1 MELRKNIH
9 FVLFAVLLSLMKEG
23 IRKGGYAFRIK
34 RGGIIDAE
42 ERSIV
47 MKKQIVSAII
57 SAVMALTLL
66 AGCGGSSS
74 GSSGSAAPAADASDK
89 GSKNKY
95 EMAYVLSTKR

>member
-47 MKKQIVSAII
+47 MKKQQLFRIFRQRG
-57 SAVMALTLL
+57 T
-66 AGCGGSSS
+66 GGRCI
-74 GSSGSAAPAADASDK
+74 GQGF
-89 GSKNKY
+89 
-95 EMAYVLSTKR
+95 